1 MSGAAP
7 AVMPT
12 PERPAYLVEWNV
24 GGSAI
29 RKTNAIAPPGALFA
43 FGLDTAAGR
52 APQSDAGIARYYAG
66 MDIVGLQTGSLVT
79 SIDGNQYRAARPAW
93 IQAGRDIVNLKGL
106 ILNQRPND
114 VSRIAA
120 GRDILYA
127 NVDIAGPGW
136 LEIIAGRNLTQ
147 EDRGRL
153 GSVGLIDGK
162 PATGKGGAGI
172 VVSVGGEGDYTAFAR
187 RYLDPANRA
196 DPGQTLASQPGKAIK
211 TYERELA
218 DWLRAFQGYDGP
230 ADQARAYFDA
240 LPPEQQR
247 IFLRQVYY
255 AELTQGGREY
265 NDAAGPRPGSYVRGR
280 QAIASLFPE
289 ADAQGRP
296 IRYQGDITLFGGSG
310 IQTLF
315 GGPIHLLAPGGKMIF
330 GVEGMAP
337 PSTAGVVTQGAGD
350 IQMYAKGSILLGQS
364 RVMTT
369 FGGHIMGWSA
379 EGDINSGRG
388 AKSTVVYT
396 PQRRLYDAVG
406 NVSLSPTVP
415 STGAGISTLNP
426 IPEVPKGDV
435 DLVAPLGT
443 VDPGEAG
450 IRVSGNINIAALH
463 VVNAA
468 NIQVQGESKGIPATA
483 TVNTGALTSASSAAS
498 SATQSAQEMTR
509 QQQASARQNLP
520 SIISVQILGYG
531 NEPASGATGEGAAP
545 AGQPPRRDGSA
556 SGYDPRSVFQMLG
569 NGDIPEAQR
578 ARLTDAERR
587 RLSGG

>member
-1 MSGAAP
+1 
-7 AVMPT
+7 MPT

-230 ADQARAYFDA
+230 ADQARACFDA

-265 NDAAGPRPGSYVRGR
+265 NDAAGPRP
-280 QAIASLFPE
+280 AATC
-289 ADAQGRP
+289 AAGRP
-296 IRYQGDITLFGGSG
+296 SPRCSPKPT
-310 IQTLF
+310 
-315 GGPIHLLAPGGKMIF
+315 
-330 GVEGMAP
+330 
-337 PSTAGVVTQGAGD
+337 
-350 IQMYAKGSILLGQS
+350 
-364 RVMTT
+364 
-369 FGGHIMGWSA
+369 
-379 EGDINSGRG
+379 
-388 AKSTVVYT
+388 
-396 PQRRLYDAVG
+396 RR
-406 NVSLSPTVP
+406 
-415 STGAGISTLNP
+415 
-426 IPEVPKGDV
+426 
-435 DLVAPLGT
+435 
-443 VDPGEAG
+443 
-450 IRVSGNINIAALH
+450 AAR
-463 VVNAA
+463 
-468 NIQVQGESKGIPATA
+468 
-483 TVNTGALTSASSAAS
+483 
-498 SATQSAQEMTR
+498 SATR
-509 QQQASARQNLP
+509 
-520 SIISVQILGYG
+520 
-531 NEPASGATGEGAAP
+531 ATSPCSAAP
-545 AGQPPRRDGSA
+545 ASRRCSA
-556 SGYDPRSVFQMLG
+556 VRSTCWR
-569 NGDIPEAQR
+569 R
-578 ARLTDAERR
+578 AAR
-587 RLSGG
+587 

>member
-1 MSGAAP
+1 
-7 AVMPT
+7 MPT

-196 DPGQTLASQPGKAIK
+196 DPGRPWPASQARPSRPTSANWPTGCARSKA
-211 TYERELA
+211 TTARPTR
-218 DWLRAFQGYDGP
+218 RAP
-230 ADQARAYFDA
+230 
-240 LPPEQQR
+240 
-247 IFLRQVYY
+247 
-255 AELTQGGREY
+255 T
-265 NDAAGPRPGSYVRGR
+265 
-280 QAIASLFPE
+280 
-289 ADAQGRP
+289 
-296 IRYQGDITLFGGSG
+296 
-310 IQTLF
+310 
-315 GGPIHLLAPGGKMIF
+315 
-330 GVEGMAP
+330 
-337 PSTAGVVTQGAGD
+337 ST
-350 IQMYAKGSILLGQS
+350 
-364 RVMTT
+364 RC
-369 FGGHIMGWSA
+369 
-379 EGDINSGRG
+379 
-388 AKSTVVYT
+388 
-396 PQRRLYDAVG
+396 RR
-406 NVSLSPTVP
+406 SS
-415 STGAGISTLNP
+415 
-426 IPEVPKGDV
+426 
-435 DLVAPLGT
+435 
-443 VDPGEAG
+443 
-450 IRVSGNINIAALH
+450 
-463 VVNAA
+463 
-468 NIQVQGESKGIPATA
+468 
-483 TVNTGALTSASSAAS
+483 SASSC
-498 SATQSAQEMTR
+498 
-509 QQQASARQNLP
+509 ARSITP
-520 SIISVQILGYG
+520 S
-531 NEPASGATGEGAAP
+531 
-545 AGQPPRRDGSA
+545 
-556 SGYDPRSVFQMLG
+556 
-569 NGDIPEAQR
+569 
-578 ARLTDAERR
+578 
-587 RLSGG
+587 